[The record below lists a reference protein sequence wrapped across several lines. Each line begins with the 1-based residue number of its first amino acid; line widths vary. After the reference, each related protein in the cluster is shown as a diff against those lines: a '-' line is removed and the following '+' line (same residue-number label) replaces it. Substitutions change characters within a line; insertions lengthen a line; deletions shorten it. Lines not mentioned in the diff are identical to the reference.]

1 MHFRAIR
8 RVARRADGPISPPS
22 NEQPASASRSEA
34 ENMNGTKLC
43 KLAKKGVDGP
53 EGLPYKPLHSSG
65 DGLNEPV
72 FVLRLF

>member
-1 MHFRAIR
+1 
-8 RVARRADGPISPPS
+8 
-22 NEQPASASRSEA
+22 
-34 ENMNGTKLC
+34 MNGTKLC

-53 EGLPYKPLHSSG
+53 EGLPYKPPHSSG